1 MISTKAINI
10 QKLSLIKEI
19 LLPFLC
25 IHLTG
30 NSLIKKSYEFANITI
45 SISCANPK
53 EFKSMISQIRNV
65 EIALGY
71 NEKRILNSELEGLK
85 KARRSLYAGTDI
97 KKNEYFTE
105 ENISILRPAN
115 GLKPID
121 IYKFK
126 DKKSKRNIKKGTL
139 LKLSMIDK

>member
-1 MISTKAINI
+1 M
-10 QKLSLIKEI
+10 
-19 LLPFLC
+19 
-25 IHLTG
+25 
-30 NSLIKKSYEFANITI
+30 
-45 SISCANPK
+45 
-53 EFKSMISQIRNV
+53 

-121 IYKFK
+121 INKFK
-126 DKKSKRNIKKGTL
+126 DKKSKKNIKKGTL